1 MGLNKKKA
9 VVAMSG
15 GVDSSVTALLLQQNG
30 YEVEGITGRM
40 VNTTAADI
48 VCSNAQ
54 RVADKL
60 CIRLH
65 ILDISSNFQKRLLIT
80 LKTHMLTEKPQ
91 ILA

>member
-40 VNTTAADI
+40 VNNPSADI

-60 CIRLH
+60 GIRLH
-65 ILDISSNFQKRLLIT
+65 ILDISSNFKKRLLIT
-80 LKTHMLTEKPQ
+80 LKTLMLTEKLQ